1 MPADQQ
7 QQPPQNPPPVDPQTI
22 QERLLTREGGGIVSR
37 GSLLKCTHR
46 YRDLMALILRA
57 ADSSPNTGTPITSEQ
72 ANEIEVAKAALQ
84 RELRLHGLE
93 MRKIGLVAQAAQAEL
108 DQYQAASRQI
118 DNDVASTRA
127 EIEQLKIELAHE
139 RQVRKN
145 REEYESLAKMAN
157 VRPARRE
164 TESKL
169 AAVQEEMGRIRKDE
183 AGGNEELRVRAK
195 QFHLLMQAVNDL
207 KANIAEDDVKKKALE
222 EAAAGD
228 DDIAME
234 EGEATEEALA
244 DGDEETATGSGIV
257 EQMDTTL

>member
-57 ADSSPNTGTPITSEQ
+57 ADAGTPLTPEQ

-108 DQYQAASRQI
+108 EQYEAASRQI
-118 DNDVASTRA
+118 DTDVASTRA

-169 AAVQEEMGRIRKDE
+169 AAVQEEMERIRKDE
-183 AGGNEELRVRAK
+183 AEGVEELRVRAK

-207 KANIAEDDVKKKALE
+207 KANIAEDEVKKKALE

-244 DGDEETATGSGIV
+244 DGDEETATGTTGIV